1 MPKNKKTRTGCFT
14 YTCKISKQY
23 INKQQSYGTLKN
35 DIFIALCTFTKL
47 KTAHF
52 QHHQHF
58 DILGRRKV
66 FHNYINN
73 THTKMNRFEKKM
85 YEVLPFF

>member
-47 KTAHF
+47 KTAHY

-66 FHNYINN
+66 FHNYISN
-73 THTKMNRFEKKM
+73 THTKNE
-85 YEVLPFF
+85 PF